1 MKVILTESQLQLIK
15 EDALIEV
22 MCESL
27 MEDASIEKMVK
38 KLKAAVVAG
47 TISLPLALVTI
58 NRLPVSD
65 FQKEHLRSQI
75 KNIRG
80 GENGDNTISL
90 EKAQADSIFNK
101 KVEAVKEYMAYA
113 AKNVNLNPENIKI
126 SPEKIVASCDE
137 TGFDLP
143 LLMAQA
149 HMESCFGLAPRAQ
162 KTNSVFSIGSYDNG
176 KNASIYSTQD
186 DSIAPYIKIVQND
199 YLRDRSIEDMLSP
212 GNFTNKNNH
221 RYASAKNYESNIN
234 SIRNRI
240 INMFPIL
247 SK

>member
-75 KNIRG
+75 ERIHS
-80 GENGDNTISL
+80 GEDADNTMSL
-90 EKAQADSIFNK
+90 EKAQADSIFDK

-113 AKNVNLNPENIKI
+113 AKNVNLNPENIQI
-126 SPEKIVASCDE
+126 SPEEMVTACD
-137 TGFDLP
+137 TMNFDLP

-149 HMESCFGLAPRAQ
+149 HMESCFGLTKRARE
-162 KTNSVFSIGSYDNG
+162 TNSVFSIGLYDNG
-176 KNASIYSTQD
+176 KNAATYPTQNASIR
-186 DSIAPYIKIVQND
+186 PYIKIVQND
-199 YLRDRSIEDMLSP
+199 YLRGRSIEDMLSP

-234 SIRNRI
+234 SVRNRI
-240 INMFPIL
+240 INMFPIQT
-247 SK
+247 K

>member
-27 MEDASIEKMVK
+27 MEDASIGKMVK

-113 AKNVNLNPENIKI
+113 AKNVNLNPENIQI
-126 SPEKIVASCDE
+126 SPEEMVIACD
-137 TGFDLP
+137 TMNFDLP

-149 HMESCFGLAPRAQ
+149 HMESCFGLTKRARE
-162 KTNSVFSIGSYDNG
+162 TNSVFSIGLYDNG
-176 KNASIYSTQD
+176 KNAATYPTQNASIR
-186 DSIAPYIKIVQND
+186 PYIKIVQND

-221 RYASAKNYESNIN
+221 RYASEKNYESNIN
-234 SIRNRI
+234 SVRNRI

>member
-1 MKVILTESQLQLIK
+1 MKVILTESQLRLIK
-15 EDALIEV
+15 EDALIEL
-22 MCESL
+22 MRESL
-27 MEDASIEKMVK
+27 MEDTSIGKMVE

-47 TISLPLALVTI
+47 AISLPLAIVTI
-58 NRLPVSD
+58 NKLPVSD
-65 FQKEHLRSQI
+65 FQKECLRNQI
-75 KNIRG
+75 ENIRG
-80 GENGDNTISL
+80 GENGYNTISL
-90 EKAQADSIFNK
+90 EKARTDSVFNK
-101 KVEAVKEYMAYA
+101 KVEAVKKYMAYA
-113 AKNVNLNPENIKI
+113 AENVNFNPENIKI

-149 HMESCFGLAPRAQ
+149 HMESCFGLTPRAQ

-221 RYASAKNYESNIN
+221 RYASEKNYESNIN

-240 INMFPIL
+240 IRMFPIL
-247 SK
+247 SN

>member
-27 MEDASIEKMVK
+27 MEDASIGKMVK
-38 KLKAAVVAG
+38 KLKAAIVAG

-75 KNIRG
+75 ERIHS
-80 GENGDNTISL
+80 GENVDNAISL

-126 SPEKIVASCDE
+126 SPEEMVIACD
-137 TGFDLP
+137 TMNFDLP

-149 HMESCFGLAPRAQ
+149 HMESCFGLTKRARE
-162 KTNSVFSIGSYDNG
+162 TNSVFSIGLYDNG
-176 KNASIYSTQD
+176 KNAATYPTQNASIR
-186 DSIAPYIKIVQND
+186 PYIKIVQND

-247 SK
+247 SQ

>member
-1 MKVILTESQLQLIK
+1 MKVILTESQFQLIK

-27 MEDASIEKMVK
+27 MEDASIGKMVE

-47 TISLPLALVTI
+47 AITVPLALVAV

-65 FQKEHLRSQI
+65 FQKEHLKNQI
-75 KNIRG
+75 ENIKSNE
-80 GENGDNTISL
+80 GEDKSISL
-90 EKAQADSIFNK
+90 AQAQADSLFDK
-101 KVEAVKEYMAYA
+101 KVDAVKEYMAYA
-113 AKNVNLNPENIKI
+113 AKNVKYNPDNIKI
-126 SPEKIVASCDE
+126 SPEKIVAICDE

-149 HMESCFGLAPRAQ
+149 HMESCFGLTPRAQ
-162 KTNSVFSIGSYDNG
+162 NTNSVFSIGSYDNG

-199 YLRDRSIEDMLSP
+199 YLRNRSIEDMLSP

-240 INMFPIL
+240 IRMFPIL